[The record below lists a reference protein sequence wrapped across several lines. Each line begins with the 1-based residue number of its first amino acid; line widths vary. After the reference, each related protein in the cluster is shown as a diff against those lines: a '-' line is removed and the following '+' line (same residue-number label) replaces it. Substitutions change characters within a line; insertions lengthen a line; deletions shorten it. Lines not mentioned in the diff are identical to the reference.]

1 LIKDYKF
8 KNFFL
13 LEIEIILLAFIAS
26 ISCTITIL
34 PYALVFVILGLVLTL
49 GNKYKQFRNASNFMN
64 VPLLLMLLIDLPGKY
79 IIKAA

>member
-1 LIKDYKF
+1 LIKDYNF

-49 GNKYKQFRNASNFMN
+49 GSKYKQFRNASNFMN